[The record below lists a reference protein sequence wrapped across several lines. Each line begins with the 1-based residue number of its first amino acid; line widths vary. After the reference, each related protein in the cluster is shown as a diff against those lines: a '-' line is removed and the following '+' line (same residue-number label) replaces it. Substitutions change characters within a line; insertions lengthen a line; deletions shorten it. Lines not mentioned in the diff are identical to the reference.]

1 MGRRRTKFSQQ
12 KRDSIKPTATHK
24 NYSEELRTWTF
35 NLRHFVEK
43 EPQRRIS
50 KILTFFIEQFSWFF
64 SGTKKLCIRDTYLK
78 LWIKIRETH
87 AQYFCVWLKIRK
99 NIRRISKNIFF
110 CYEEGQVENL
120 KKVGLIMQLLL
131 CFHPTWRNHEEE
143 YEGSSTATGRSK
155 QSQQKPLLCYSRKIY
170 GFDAN
175 ICSS

>member
-1 MGRRRTKFSQQ
+1 MWKRTKEEDRPQ
-12 KRDSIKPTATHK
+12 KI
-24 NYSEELRTWTF
+24 F
-35 NLRHFVEK
+35 
-43 EPQRRIS
+43 
-50 KILTFFIEQFSWFF
+50 TFFSNNFPDFF
-64 SGTKKLCIRDTYLK
+64 SGTKKLCMRDTYLNF
-78 LWIKIRETH
+78 WCKIRETH

-99 NIRRISKNIFF
+99 NIRPIKTLF

-131 CFHPTWRNHEEE
+131 CFHPTWRNHEE
-143 YEGSSTATGRSK
+143 YEGTATGRSK